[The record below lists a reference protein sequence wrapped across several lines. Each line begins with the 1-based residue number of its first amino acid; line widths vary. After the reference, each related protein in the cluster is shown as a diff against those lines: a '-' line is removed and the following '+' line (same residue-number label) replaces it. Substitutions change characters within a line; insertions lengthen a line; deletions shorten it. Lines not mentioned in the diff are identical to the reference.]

1 MLKSMVRKNFLYFA
15 ILIGNFTINLELK
28 LATQKTN
35 LKLFIMVPITA
46 EYKGEL
52 RTEAVH
58 TKSGKTIITDA
69 PPDNNG
75 KGDAFSPTDLVC
87 AALSS
92 CMMTIMGML
101 AEREGIDLG
110 GLKSDVVKIMASNPR
125 RIAEIQVV
133 FSHENLRATDVQ
145 KEKLKRAALTCP
157 VALSLHDSIKQNVT
171 FNF

>member
-1 MLKSMVRKNFLYFA
+1 MA
-15 ILIGNFTINLELK
+15 
-28 LATQKTN
+28 
-35 LKLFIMVPITA
+35 PITA
-46 EYKGEL
+46 KYVGGL

-58 TKSGKTIITDA
+58 TKSGKIVITDA

-92 CMMTIMGML
+92 CMMTIMGIL
-101 AEREGIDLG
+101 AEREAIDLA
-110 GLKSDVVKIMASNPR
+110 GLTSEVVKIMGSNPR
-125 RIAEIQVV
+125 KIAEIQIT
-133 FSHENLRATDVQ
+133 FSHPNLVATDVQ

-157 VALSLHDSIKQNVT
+157 VALSLSDSVLQTTT